1 MNKFECI
8 TVAILDDSDCVGE
21 ALSPAIEQETD
32 TADVVIYGDKVI
44 KNRVH
49 TPDIKPQGSSVKTFR
64 GLSLDPGCAF
74 QNISTLINAAFLIST
89 VEESDD
95 SELSDSV
102 LIIASQYA
110 EAAHEAAG

>member
-1 MNKFECI
+1 MNKFEAI
-8 TVAILDDSDCVGE
+8 TVVHLESSDYIGE
-21 ALSPAIEQETD
+21 TLNPAIEQETD
-32 TADVVIYGDKVI
+32 TADMVIYGDKVI

-64 GLSLDPGCAF
+64 GLSLESGHAF

-89 VEESDD
+89 IEEAGD

-110 EAAHEAAG
+110 EAAHEAAS

>member
-1 MNKFECI
+1 MNKFEGI
-8 TVAILDDSDCVGE
+8 TVLHIESSDYTGE
-21 ALSPAIEQETD
+21 VLNSAAEKEFD
-32 TADVVIYGDKVI
+32 TADIVIDGDKVV

-64 GLSLDPGCAF
+64 GLSLDTGCAF
-74 QNISTLINAAFLIST
+74 QNTSTLINAAFLIST
-89 VEESDD
+89 VEEADD
-95 SELSDSV
+95 SELSDSI

>member
-1 MNKFECI
+1 MNKFEGI
-8 TVAILDDSDCVGE
+8 TVLHIESSDYTGE
-21 ALSPAIEQETD
+21 VLNSTAEKEFD
-32 TADVVIYGDKVI
+32 TADIVVYDDKVI

-64 GLSLDPGCAF
+64 GLSLESGHAF

-89 VEESDD
+89 IEEAGD